1 MKTKTKKPQ
10 LLKTTKKV
18 EKYVKNEW
26 LDIMK
31 KESKSIFL
39 FY

>member
-1 MKTKTKKPQ
+1 MKAKKPQ
-10 LLKTTKKV
+10 LLKTAKTV
-18 EKYVKNEW
+18 ENYVKNEW

-31 KESKSIFL
+31 KESKSNFL